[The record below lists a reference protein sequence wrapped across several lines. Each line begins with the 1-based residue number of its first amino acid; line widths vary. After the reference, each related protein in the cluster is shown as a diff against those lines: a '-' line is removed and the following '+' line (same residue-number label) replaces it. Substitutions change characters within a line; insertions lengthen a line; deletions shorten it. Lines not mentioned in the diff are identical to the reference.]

1 MVREYFSALLN
12 LGISM
17 GFYMMIGLLLVGIM
31 NIFLKKE
38 FIANHLGKDNLWSI
52 IKASLLGVPLPLC
65 SCGVVPT
72 GLYLKEK
79 GASDSTAVSF
89 LISTPQTGVD
99 SIIAT
104 YGLMGATFAWYR
116 PLAAF
121 ISGILGGVFVKIF
134 GKKDHEETLIIENTQ
149 NTIEDHTETTTVENT
164 EIAGTISNKVDEDS
178 DDGVAEITLT
188 FKEKVRKSVA
198 YAFGTFLSDISIHFI
213 VGLLV
218 AALISVLIP
227 DTLLVE
233 LGINSGIW
241 AMLVMIVIGLPM
253 YICSTSS
260 IPIALSL
267 MAKGVSPGAAFVF
280 LFMGPFTNVASL
292 AIISRKLGKRTTVL
306 YVVGA
311 IITALA
317 FGFLLDVLVPV
328 LNFPAYDE
336 IQNYG
341 VTGAWDIIQ
350 IVIAGV
356 FFLLVFYT
364 IFKKIKAK
372 IISKGKKDSSD
383 GIAYT
388 FEVDGMDCDGCAS
401 GLQEKLITD
410 KRIVSAE
417 VSFTSEVAIVS
428 GDISPD
434 EITIII
440 EKAGYSTVLI
450 PMKTTDAVCT
460 DSCCS

>member
-1 MVREYFSALLN
+1 MVKEYFNALLS
-12 LGISM
+12 LGVSM

-38 FIANHLGKDNLWSI
+38 FIANHLGKNNLWSI

-72 GLYLKEK
+72 GLYLKDK

-104 YGLMGATFAWYR
+104 YGLMGLTFAWYR

-121 ISGILGGVFVKIF
+121 ISGIAGGIFVKLF
-134 GKKDHEETLIIENTQ
+134 GKKGTEANFHEPVIESDGCNDSCSDGC
-149 NTIEDHTETTTVENT
+149 EENEAPLNERQMLT
-164 EIAGTISNKVDEDS
+164 KDKV
-178 DDGVAEITLT
+178 
-188 FKEKVRKSVA
+188 KKSVS
-198 YAFGTFLSDISIHFI
+198 YAFGTFLSDISVHF
-213 VGLLV
+213 VAGLLI

-280 LFMGPFTNVASL
+280 LFMGPFTNIASL
-292 AIISRKLGKRTTVL
+292 AVISRKMGKRTTIL
-306 YVVGA
+306 YVLGA
-311 IITALA
+311 VFTALA
-317 FGFLLDVLVPV
+317 FGFLLDVLAPV
-328 LNFPAYDE
+328 LSFPDYSNV
-336 IQNYG
+336 QSHN
-341 VTGAWDIIQ
+341 VTSAWGIFQ
-350 IVIAGV
+350 IVIAAL
-356 FFLLVFYT
+356 FFILLFYN
-364 IFKKIKAK
+364 IYLKIKAK
-372 IISKGKKDSSD
+372 IISGSKSGKAGGMK
-383 GIAYT
+383 YT
-388 FEVDGMDCDGCAS
+388 FRVEGMHCKGCAS
-401 GLQEKLITD
+401 GVRDKLMATKGIT
-410 KRIVSAE
+410 SAE
-417 VSFTSEVAIVS
+417 LDFDSSMAVVS
-428 GDISPD
+428 GDLSKESIMAVIS
-434 EITIII
+434 
-440 EKAGYSTVLI
+440 KAGYSASIENETI
-450 PMKTTDAVCT
+450 DKEECT
-460 DSCCS
+460 DSCCG

>member
-1 MVREYFSALLN
+1 MVREYFTSLIN

-17 GFYMMIGLLLVGIM
+17 GFYMMIGLILVGVM

-38 FIANHLGKDNLWSI
+38 FIANHLGKNNLWSI

-104 YGLMGATFAWYR
+104 YGLMGLTFAWYR

-121 ISGILGGVFVKIF
+121 ISGIAGGVFVKIF
-134 GKKDHEETLIIENTQ
+134 GKNGIKQVPDTNEEDCEG
-149 NTIEDHTETTTVENT
+149 DSCTVDR
-164 EIAGTISNKVDEDS
+164 SDE
-178 DDGVAEITLT
+178 AEITELPRMT
-188 FKEKVRKSVA
+188 ERIKKSTS
-198 YAFGTFLSDISIHFI
+198 YAFGTFLSDISVHFI
-213 VGLLV
+213 VGLLI

-260 IPIALSL
+260 IPIALTL
-267 MAKGVSPGAAFVF
+267 MSKGVSPGAAFVF

-292 AIISRKLGKRTTVL
+292 AVISKKLGKKTTVL
-306 YVVGA
+306 YVAAAVL
-311 IITALA
+311 TALA
-317 FGFLLDVLVPV
+317 FGFLLDALTPV
-328 LNFPAYDE
+328 LNFPVYEDLH
-336 IQNYG
+336 NHG
-341 VTGAWDIIQ
+341 VTGVWDIFKIT
-350 IVIAGV
+350 VAGL
-356 FFLLVFYT
+356 FFLFVFYS
-364 IFKKIKAK
+364 IFKKIRAK
-372 IISKGKKDSSD
+372 FISKTKAEKDT
-383 GIAYT
+383 GNEFA
-388 FEVDGMDCDGCAS
+388 FKVEGMHCDGCAS
-401 GLQEKLITD
+401 GLRDKLISA
-410 KRIVSAE
+410 KGIKNAE
-417 VSFTSEVAIVS
+417 VSFETSSATVNSELDSA
-428 GDISPD
+428 
-434 EITIII
+434 EIINII
-440 EKAGYSTVLI
+440 EKAGYKGSLI
-450 PMKTTDAVCT
+450 TTGQNKTVCT
-460 DSCCS
+460 DSSCS

>member
-1 MVREYFSALLN
+1 MVREYFSALLS
-12 LGISM
+12 LGINM

-38 FIANHLGKDNLWSI
+38 FIANHLGKNSLWSI

-121 ISGILGGVFVKIF
+121 ISGVLGGVFVKIF
-134 GKKDHEETLIIENTQ
+134 GKKT
-149 NTIEDHTETTTVENT
+149 HTETTISEN
-164 EIAGTISNKVDEDS
+164 N
-178 DDGVAEITLT
+178 EITNESYTDEKSNTKSSEITST
-188 FKEKVRKSVA
+188 FKEKIRKSTT
-198 YAFGTFLSDISIHFI
+198 YAFGTFLSDISVHFI
-213 VGLLV
+213 VGLLI

-317 FGFLLDVLVPV
+317 FGFLLDVLAPI
-328 LNFPAYDE
+328 LSFPAYDE
-336 IQNYG
+336 ISKHS
-341 VTGAWDIIQ
+341 VKGAWGIIQ
-350 IVIAGV
+350 IVVAGI
-356 FFLLVFYT
+356 FFILVFYT

-372 IISKGKKDSSD
+372 FISNKKNISSE
-383 GIAYT
+383 GVVYK
-388 FEVDGMDCDGCAS
+388 FKVEGMHCDGCAS
-401 GLQEKLITD
+401 GLRDKLILD
-410 KRIVSAE
+410 KRIVSAD
-417 VSFTSEVAIVS
+417 VSFTTSQAMVS
-428 GDISPD
+428 GNISSD
-434 EITIII
+434 GINELI
-440 EKAGYSTVLI
+440 EKRDI
-450 PMKTTDAVCT
+450 PP
-460 DSCCS
+460 S

>member
-1 MVREYFSALLN
+1 MVREYISALIS

-38 FIANHLGKDNLWSI
+38 FIANHLGKNNLWSI
-52 IKASLLGVPLPLC
+52 VKASLLGVPLPLC

-104 YGLMGATFAWYR
+104 YGLMGLTFAWYR

-121 ISGILGGVFVKIF
+121 ISGIAGGIFIKLF
-134 GKKDHEETLIIENTQ
+134 GKHKNETAQVEAGCTDGTNSGICDEPIEAVQ
-149 NTIEDHTETTTVENT
+149 E
-164 EIAGTISNKVDEDS
+164 KP
-178 DDGVAEITLT
+178 LLM
-188 FKEKVRKSVA
+188 KERIKKSTS
-198 YAFGTFLSDISIHFI
+198 YAFGTFLSDISVHFI
-213 VGLLV
+213 IGLLI

-292 AIISRKLGKRTTVL
+292 AVISRKMGKRTTVL
-306 YVVGA
+306 YVLGA
-311 IITALA
+311 VITALA
-317 FGFLLDVLVPV
+317 FGFLLDVLAPV
-328 LNFPAYDE
+328 LSFPDYS
-336 IQNYG
+336 NVHNHS
-341 VTGAWDIIQ
+341 VTGAWDIFQ
-350 IVIAGV
+350 IVIAGL
-356 FFLLVFYT
+356 FFLLVFYN
-364 IFKKIKAK
+364 IFQKIRTKF
-372 IISKGKKDSSD
+372 ISGKKESGETGSQ
-383 GIAYT
+383 YT
-388 FEVDGMDCDGCAS
+388 FKVEGLHCDGCAS
-401 GLQEKLITD
+401 GVRDKLIAAKGIKFANVTF
-410 KRIVSAE
+410 E
-417 VSFTSEVAIVS
+417 TSLAIVT
-428 GDISPD
+428 GDLPSENI
-434 EITIII
+434 IRII
-440 EKAGYSTVLI
+440 EKAGYSASLV
-450 PMKTTDAVCT
+450 KTPGHGEVCT
-460 DSCCS
+460 GSCCG

>member
-1 MVREYFSALLN
+1 MVREYISALIS

-17 GFYMMIGLLLVGIM
+17 GFYMMIGLLMVGLM

-38 FIANHLGKDNLWSI
+38 FIANHLGKNNIWSI

-72 GLYLKEK
+72 GLYLKDK

-104 YGLMGATFAWYR
+104 YGLMGLTFAWYR

-121 ISGILGGVFVKIF
+121 ISGIAGGVFVKLF
-134 GKKDHEETLIIENTQ
+134 GKKKSESTEVKAEHNQETCS
-149 NTIEDHTETTTVENT
+149 
-164 EIAGTISNKVDEDS
+164 GTS
-178 DDGVAEITLT
+178 DDIVEDVHAKP
-188 FKEKVRKSVA
+188 FPMKERIKKSTS

-213 VGLLV
+213 VGLLI

-292 AIISRKLGKRTTVL
+292 AVISKKMGKRTTAL
-306 YVVGA
+306 YVLGA

-317 FGFLLDVLVPV
+317 FGFLLDVLAPV
-328 LNFPAYDE
+328 LSFPAYSD
-336 IQNYG
+336 IQHHG
-341 VTGAWDIIQ
+341 ITGAWDIFEV
-350 IVIAGV
+350 VIAGL
-356 FFLLVFYT
+356 FFLLVFYN
-364 IFKKIKAK
+364 IFQKIKAK
-372 IISKGKKDSSD
+372 IISGKKTSDSA
-383 GIAYT
+383 GRQYT
-388 FEVDGMDCDGCAS
+388 FKVNGMHCDGCAS
-401 GLQEKLITD
+401 GVRDKLIAV
-410 KRIVSAE
+410 KGIKSAD
-417 VSFTSEVAIVS
+417 VIFDTSLAIVTA
-428 GDISPD
+428 DISPED
-434 EITIII
+434 IMELI
-440 EKAGYSTVLI
+440 EKAGYSASLVQETVNVE
-450 PMKTTDAVCT
+450 VCT
-460 DSCCS
+460 DSCCG

>member
-1 MVREYFSALLN
+1 MVREYFSALLS
-12 LGISM
+12 LGINM

-38 FIANHLGKDNLWSI
+38 FIANHLGKNSLWSI

-121 ISGILGGVFVKIF
+121 ISGVLGGFFVKIF
-134 GKKDHEETLIIENTQ
+134 GKKT
-149 NTIEDHTETTTVENT
+149 HTETTISEN
-164 EIAGTISNKVDEDS
+164 N
-178 DDGVAEITLT
+178 EITNESYTDEKSNTKSSEITST
-188 FKEKVRKSVA
+188 FKEKIRKSTT
-198 YAFGTFLSDISIHFI
+198 YAFGTFLSDISVHFI
-213 VGLLV
+213 VGLLI

-317 FGFLLDVLVPV
+317 FGFLLDVLAPI
-328 LNFPAYDE
+328 LSFPAYDE
-336 IQNYG
+336 ISKHS
-341 VTGAWDIIQ
+341 VKGAWGIIQ
-350 IVIAGV
+350 IVVAGI
-356 FFLLVFYT
+356 FFILVFYT
-364 IFKKIKAK
+364 IFKKIKANF
-372 IISKGKKDSSD
+372 ISNKKNISSE
-383 GIAYT
+383 GVVYK
-388 FEVDGMDCDGCAS
+388 FKVEGMHCDGCAS
-401 GLQEKLITD
+401 GLRDKLILE
-410 KRIVSAE
+410 KRIVSAD
-417 VSFTSEVAIVS
+417 VSFTTSQAVVS
-428 GDISPD
+428 GNISSD
-434 EITIII
+434 GINKLI
-440 EKAGYSTVLI
+440 EKAGYSAELI
-450 PMKTTDAVCT
+450 PLKTADAVCT
-460 DSCCS
+460 

>member
-1 MVREYFSALLN
+1 MVREYFSTLLS

-38 FIANHLGKDNLWSI
+38 FIANHLGKNSLWSI

-121 ISGILGGVFVKIF
+121 ISGVLGGFFVKIF
-134 GKKDHEETLIIENTQ
+134 GKKT
-149 NTIEDHTETTTVENT
+149 HTETTISEDNEITKNAEITSESYT
-164 EIAGTISNKVDEDS
+164 EEKSNAKS
-178 DDGVAEITLT
+178 PEITLT
-188 FKEKVRKSVA
+188 FKEKIRKSIA
-198 YAFGTFLSDISIHFI
+198 YAFGTFLSDISVHFI
-213 VGLLV
+213 VGLLI

-280 LFMGPFTNVASL
+280 LFMGPFTNIASL

-311 IITALA
+311 IITALT
-317 FGFLLDVLVPV
+317 FGFLLDVLAPV

-336 IQNYG
+336 ISKHS
-341 VTGAWDIIQ
+341 VKGAWDIIQ
-350 IVIAGV
+350 IVVAGI
-356 FFLLVFYT
+356 FFILVLYT
-364 IFKKIKAK
+364 IYKKIKAK
-372 IISKGKKDSSD
+372 LITIKKNISSD
-383 GIAYT
+383 GVVYT
-388 FEVDGMDCDGCAS
+388 FKVDGMHCDGCSS
-401 GLQEKLITD
+401 GLKEKLILD
-410 KRIVSAE
+410 KHIVSAE
-417 VSFTSEVAIVS
+417 VSFETGQAIVS
-428 GDISPD
+428 GNISPD
-434 EITIII
+434 DVIKII
-440 EKAGYSTVLI
+440 EKAGYSAGLI
-450 PMKTTDAVCT
+450 PMKSTDAVCI

>member
-1 MVREYFSALLN
+1 MIQEYFLALLN

-38 FIANHLGKDNLWSI
+38 FIANHLGKNNLWSI

-79 GASDSTAVSF
+79 GASDPTTVSF

-104 YGLMGATFAWYR
+104 YGLMGLTFAWYR

-121 ISGILGGVFVKIF
+121 ISGVLGGVFVKIF
-134 GKKDHEETLIIENTQ
+134 GKKEN
-149 NTIEDHTETTTVENT
+149 VENQDIT
-164 EIAGTISNKVDEDS
+164 ESVKNFEASTENSSIEVESDE
-178 DDGVAEITLT
+178 ETLT
-188 FKEKVRKSVA
+188 FKEKIRKSTS

-213 VGLLV
+213 VGLLI

-241 AMLVMIVIGLPM
+241 AMLVMIIIGLPM

-328 LNFPAYDE
+328 LSFPSFDE
-336 IQNYG
+336 IHHHG
-341 VTGAWDIIQ
+341 VTGFWDIVKI
-350 IVIAGV
+350 IISGV

-364 IFKKIKAK
+364 IFKKIRAK
-372 IISKGKKDSSD
+372 FLTNRKTQSTKGT
-383 GIAYT
+383 AYT
-388 FEVDGMDCDGCAS
+388 FKIEGMHCDGCAS
-401 GLQEKLITD
+401 GVKEKLITD
-410 KRIVSAE
+410 KRIFSAE
-417 VSFTSEVAIVS
+417 VSFAKSEAIVN
-428 GDISPD
+428 GEISPED
-434 EITIII
+434 IISII
-440 EKAGYSTVLI
+440 EKAGYSAILDSI
-450 PMKTTDAVCT
+450 NNNIDECE
-460 DSCCS
+460 DSCCSE

>member
-1 MVREYFSALLN
+1 MVREYFSALLS

-38 FIANHLGKDNLWSI
+38 FIANHLGKNNLWSI

-121 ISGILGGVFVKIF
+121 ISGVLGGFFVKIF
-134 GKKDHEETLIIENTQ
+134 GKRNHQENTMVESIEDDGDIKNTKNIENTG
-149 NTIEDHTETTTVENT
+149 ECCV
-164 EIAGTISNKVDEDS
+164 GDS
-178 DDGVAEITLT
+178 SKDDTHEITLT
-188 FKEKVRKSVA
+188 FKEKIRKSIA
-198 YAFGTFLSDISIHFI
+198 YAFGTFLSDISVHFI
-213 VGLLV
+213 IGLLI

-317 FGFLLDVLVPV
+317 FGFLLDVLAPV

-336 IQNYG
+336 ISKHS
-341 VTGAWDIIQ
+341 VKGAWDIIQ
-350 IVIAGV
+350 IVVASI
-356 FFLLVFYT
+356 FFILVFYT

-372 IISKGKKDSSD
+372 FISNKKNISS
-383 GIAYT
+383 GGVVYT
-388 FEVDGMDCDGCAS
+388 FKVDGMHCDGCAS
-401 GLQEKLITD
+401 GLKEKLILD
-410 KRIVSAE
+410 KHIVSAE
-417 VSFTSEVAIVS
+417 VSFDTGQAIVS
-428 GDISPD
+428 GNISLD
-434 EITIII
+434 NVIKII
-440 EKAGYSTVLI
+440 EKAGYSAGLI
-450 PMKTTDAVCT
+450 PMKSTDTVCA

>member
-1 MVREYFSALLN
+1 MIKEYFSALIS

-17 GFYMMIGLLLVGIM
+17 GFYMMIGLILVGVM

-38 FIANHLGKDNLWSI
+38 FIANHLGKNNLWSI

-72 GLYLKEK
+72 GLYLKDK

-121 ISGILGGVFVKIF
+121 VSGVLGGVFVKIF
-134 GKKDHEETLIIENTQ
+134 GKKESKYEKEHVHENTCSDGSCDDEHAQ
-149 NTIEDHTETTTVENT
+149 TVEENL
-164 EIAGTISNKVDEDS
+164 S
-178 DDGVAEITLT
+178 L
-188 FKEKVRKSVA
+188 KERAKKSTA

-213 VGLLV
+213 VGLLI

-227 DTLLVE
+227 DTLLVD
-233 LGINSGIW
+233 LGISSGIW
-241 AMLVMIVIGLPM
+241 AMLVMIIIGLPM

-306 YVVGA
+306 YVLGA
-311 IITALA
+311 VITALG

-328 LNFPAYDE
+328 LSFPVFTDV
-336 IQNYG
+336 QNHT
-341 VTGAWDIIQ
+341 VTGFWDIVE
-350 IVIAGV
+350 IVVAGV

-364 IFKKIKAK
+364 IYKKIRARFSSGRKTVV
-372 IISKGKKDSSD
+372 DSHPEYS
-383 GIAYT
+383 
-388 FEVDGMDCDGCAS
+388 FKVDGMHCDGCAA
-401 GLQEKLITD
+401 GVKDKLTST
-410 KRIVSAE
+410 KGVSSAN
-417 VSFTSEVAIVS
+417 VSFEDSRAVVKA
-428 GDISPD
+428 DISPS
-434 EITIII
+434 EIIKIV
-440 EKAGYSTVLI
+440 EKAGYSASLLSTGE
-450 PMKTTDAVCT
+450 KAAVCS
-460 DSCCS
+460 DSCCNS

>member
-1 MVREYFSALLN
+1 MVREYISALVS

-17 GFYMMIGLLLVGIM
+17 GFYMMIGLLLVGLM

-38 FIANHLGKDNLWSI
+38 FIANHLGKNNIWSI

-72 GLYLKEK
+72 GLYLKDK

-104 YGLMGATFAWYR
+104 YGLMGLTFAWYR

-121 ISGILGGVFVKIF
+121 ISGIAGGIFVKLF
-134 GKKDHEETLIIENTQ
+134 GKKKSEITAVETEHSQ
-149 NTIEDHTETTTVENT
+149 ETCSGTRDETVEDT
-164 EIAGTISNKVDEDS
+164 YEEP
-178 DDGVAEITLT
+178 LPM
-188 FKEKVRKSVA
+188 KERIKKSTS
-198 YAFGTFLSDISIHFI
+198 YAFGTFLSDISVHFI
-213 VGLLV
+213 IGLLI

-292 AIISRKLGKRTTVL
+292 AVISRKMGKRTTVL
-306 YVVGA
+306 YVLGA
-311 IITALA
+311 ILTALA
-317 FGFLLDVLVPV
+317 FGFLLDVLAPILSFPV
-328 LNFPAYDE
+328 YSD
-336 IQNYG
+336 IHHQG
-341 VTGAWDIIQ
+341 ITGAWDIIE
-350 IVIAGV
+350 IVVAV
-356 FFLLVFYT
+356 FFFLLVFYN
-364 IFKKIKAK
+364 IFQKIRAK
-372 IISKGKKDSSD
+372 IISRKKSD
-383 GIAYT
+383 ESAGSQYT
-388 FEVDGMDCDGCAS
+388 FKIDGMHCDGCAS
-401 GLQEKLITD
+401 GVHDKLIAVKGIKSVDVTFD
-410 KRIVSAE
+410 KSL
-417 VSFTSEVAIVS
+417 AIVTA
-428 GDISPD
+428 DISPED
-434 EITIII
+434 IMELI
-440 EKAGYSTVLI
+440 EKAGYSASLI
-450 PMKTTDAVCT
+450 PETVNSEVCT
-460 DSCCS
+460 DSCCG